1 MIVFT
6 GAKEHANVMHN
17 AGAIAAMRAFCVR
30 GSPVCALSL
39 SFLPGAL

>member
-6 GAKEHANVMHN
+6 DAKEHAIVMHN
-17 AGAIAAMRAFCVR
+17 ADAIAAMRACGVR
-30 GSPVCALSL
+30 GLLFLLYL